1 MRTDV
6 SLTSLHRSDAAW
18 LHAQATAY
26 FRELVPDVPGPEM
39 IEIEHW
45 FDDPDCYT
53 LLISV
58 AHDRVGFALIDR
70 MKDHHE
76 LAEFCVF
83 PNWRNAGIGTQ
94 AVALCFER
102 FPGPWTLGVASAS
115 SGTARFWDRFLT
127 EHSGIQD
134 LVRGAAFTPY
144 QSHSYSFTIR
154 DQT

>member
-6 SLTSLHRSDAAW
+6 SLPSLLRSDAAW

-39 IEIEHW
+39 TEIEHW

-53 LLISV
+53 LLISE

-102 FPGPWTLGVASAS
+102 FPGPWTIGRAHV
-115 SGTARFWDRFLT
+115 
-127 EHSGIQD
+127 
-134 LVRGAAFTPY
+134 
-144 QSHSYSFTIR
+144 
-154 DQT
+154 